1 MNDQQIKENLS
12 TITSPTSGK
21 HGRLTNVFGS
31 LYREGFRQ
39 ISASYHGYGDS
50 GGVDVVLA
58 YKTHE
63 THDRVPNGKHI
74 GTRLHGG
81 DAEPIVDWIEDLLPG
96 GWEIDD
102 GSDGDAFIQL
112 NPVGNPQAPDFIR
125 GTITIEHGT
134 HHRETTYDSIEGD
147 SECTQ

>member
-12 TITSPTSGK
+12 AITSPTSGK
-21 HGRLTNVFGS
+21 HGRLTNVFGA
-31 LYREGFRQ
+31 LYRQGFRQ
-39 ISASYHGYGDS
+39 IRASYHGYGDS
-50 GGVDVVLA
+50 GGVEEVVA
-58 YKTHE
+58 YE
-63 THDRVPNGKHI
+63 TRDEPNGKQP
-74 GTRLHGG
+74 GTRLHDGE
-81 DAEPIVDWIEDLLPG
+81 AEAIMDWIEDLLPG

-102 GSDGDAFIQL
+102 GADGDAFIQL

-134 HHRETTYDSIEGD
+134 HHRETTYDSFEGD